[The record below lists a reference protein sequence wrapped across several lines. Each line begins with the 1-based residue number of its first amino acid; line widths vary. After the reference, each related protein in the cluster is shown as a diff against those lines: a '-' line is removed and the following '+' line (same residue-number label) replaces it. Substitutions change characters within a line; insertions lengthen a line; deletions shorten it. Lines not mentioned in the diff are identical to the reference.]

1 MVIERQQ
8 IVVALLERVGLT
20 DELQRAARVLAKDH
34 LILIGRG
41 VEEGEDGRAR
51 RFDVFRRGHRGGVGG
66 VWIAKDVR
74 AQQLHM
80 RAHLG
85 LGVDATPSV
94 VQVDVPL
101 TIQPP
106 IFGRAQVVQM
116 AGRRIR
122 WRLTAKGGFGLRK
135 RLCHLR

>member
-1 MVIERQQ
+1 M
-8 IVVALLERVGLT
+8 
-20 DELQRAARVLAKDH
+20 
-34 LILIGRG
+34 
-41 VEEGEDGRAR
+41 
-51 RFDVFRRGHRGGVGG
+51 
-66 VWIAKDVR
+66 WIAKDVR

-85 LGVDATPSV
+85 LGVDAAAGV

-101 TIQPP
+101 AIQPP
-106 IFGRAQVVQM
+106 ILGCAQVVQM

-122 WRLTAKGGFGLRK
+122 WRLTAKGGLGLRK